1 MQEGESCT
9 DKMIRRSMKKLSL
22 IDTHCDTASE
32 LYHKGQSLYQNT
44 CHISLEKTDKYENY
58 TQFYAIWADKR
69 KSDNECFDEF
79 LKISDSLFEKIKNE
93 GDTVTHVKTFDDM
106 ENAWKNKKK
115 AIFLAVEDARILG
128 GDINRLEVLHSRGVK
143 YLTLLWGGET
153 CIGASHDS
161 EGGLTP
167 FGREVVKGC
176 FEYGIIPDL
185 SHANIRVTDEVIDM
199 SYASGKTVM
208 ASHSNCKSIY
218 DHTRNLSDEHIKAIA
233 ELGGAIGLNLCKF
246 HLCDAENEPC
256 TVDTLISH
264 IEGFIALGALDSLGL
279 GCDMDG
285 APLPDGIS
293 GVGDLDKLALAMKNK
308 GYSDEV
314 IEKIFYKN
322 HYNFLKNNF

>member
-1 MQEGESCT
+1 
-9 DKMIRRSMKKLSL
+9 MKKLSI

-32 LYHKGQSLYQNT
+32 LYHRGQSLYFND
-44 CHISLEKTDKYENY
+44 CHISLEKTEKYENY
-58 TQFYAIWADKR
+58 AQFYAIWADKR
-69 KSDNECFDEF
+69 KSDDDCFEEF
-79 LKISDSLFEKIKNE
+79 LKISDSLSEKIAENS
-93 GDTVTHVKTFDDM
+93 DTVSLVTSFSDM
-106 ENAWKNKKK
+106 EKAWQENKK
-115 AIFLAVEDARILG
+115 AIFSAVEDARILG
-128 GDINRLEVLHSRGVK
+128 GDINRLDELRRRGVK

-161 EGGLTP
+161 CGGITN
-167 FGREVVKGC
+167 FGRETVKAC
-176 FEYGIIPDL
+176 FEAGIVPDL

-199 SYASGKTVM
+199 AYAHGKTVM
-208 ASHSNCKSIY
+208 ASHSNCKSVY
-218 DHTRNLSDEHIKAIA
+218 DHTRNLSDEHIKAIS

-256 TVDTLISH
+256 TVDTLVSH
-264 IEGFIALGALDSLGL
+264 IEGFLSLGAQDILGL

-285 APLPDGIS
+285 APLPCGID

-308 GYSDEV
+308 GYPDDV

>member
-1 MQEGESCT
+1 MT
-9 DKMIRRSMKKLSL
+9 KLSL
-22 IDTHCDTASE
+22 IDTHCDTAFE
-32 LYHKGQSLYQNT
+32 LYHKKQSILKNE
-44 CHISLEKTDKYENY
+44 CHISLANAEKYENY
-58 TQFYAIWADKR
+58 AQFFAIWADRR
-69 KSDNECFDEF
+69 KNDDECYSDFLLISENLQKEISENESKVTFVKCFDD
-79 LKISDSLFEKIKNE
+79 LQA
-93 GDTVTHVKTFDDM
+93 
-106 ENAWKNKKK
+106 AWSNGKR
-115 AIFLAVEDARILG
+115 AAFLAVEDARILG
-128 GDINRLEVLHSRGVK
+128 GDISRLDELYRRGVK

-161 EGGLTP
+161 DGGLTD
-167 FGREVVKGC
+167 FGRETVKKC

-199 SYASGKTVM
+199 AYASGKTVM
-208 ASHSNCKSIY
+208 ASHSNCKSVY

-246 HLCDAENEPC
+246 HLCDAENKPC

-264 IEGFIALGALDSLGL
+264 IEGFIALGAIDSLGL

-285 APLPDGIS
+285 APLPDGMS

-322 HYNFLKNNF
+322 HYNFLKNKF